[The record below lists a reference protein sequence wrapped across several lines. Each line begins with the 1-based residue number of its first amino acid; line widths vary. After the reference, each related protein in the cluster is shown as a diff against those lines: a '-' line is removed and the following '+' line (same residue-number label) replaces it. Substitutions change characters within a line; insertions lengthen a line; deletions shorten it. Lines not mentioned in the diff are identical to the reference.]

1 MLHHPHEITASRSGD
16 KTKIAE
22 LSAGRRACF
31 SKAEQE
37 KLCIHRICSAGNG
50 LGADCRG
57 KLFVY
62 LLPLGAGRGKWKRL
76 RKKVDERLFA
86 AGKKRRANPG
96 FVCWGKKQ
104 KARLSDQSFAKKF
117 GFCAVDTTPDGY
129 ELLALSF
136 DGSLPAFTPKAKKQS
151 IEDPGLT
158 IFYDDQCPYIPQ
170 RIEKLQA
177 YCAENEIPARFE
189 HMQTLSQ
196 AKELPCVF
204 NNWVVFYK
212 RKFVT
217 VNQPDGAG
225 VEKLLKRK

>member
-1 MLHHPHEITASRSGD
+1 MDT
-16 KTKIAE
+16 IA
-22 LSAGRRACF
+22 
-31 SKAEQE
+31 
-37 KLCIHRICSAGNG
+37 
-50 LGADCRG
+50 
-57 KLFVY
+57 
-62 LLPLGAGRGKWKRL
+62 
-76 RKKVDERLFA
+76 
-86 AGKKRRANPG
+86 
-96 FVCWGKKQ
+96 
-104 KARLSDQSFAKKF
+104 
-117 GFCAVDTTPDGY
+117 DGY

-204 NNWVVFYK
+204 NNWAVFYK

>member
-1 MLHHPHEITASRSGD
+1 MLRW
-16 KTKIAE
+16 K
-22 LSAGRRACF
+22 R
-31 SKAEQE
+31 
-37 KLCIHRICSAGNG
+37 

-76 RKKVDERLFA
+76 RKKADGILFA
-86 AGKKRRANPG
+86 AGKKGGKIRRLYAG
-96 FVCWGKKQ
+96 DKKQ

-136 DGSLPAFTPKAKKQS
+136 DGSLPAFTPRKKS

-196 AKELPCVF
+196 AKELPCGF
-204 NNWVVFYK
+204 NNWAVFYK

-217 VNQPDGAG
+217 VNQLDGAG
-225 VEKLLKRK
+225 IEKLLKRK

>member
-1 MLHHPHEITASRSGD
+1 M
-16 KTKIAE
+16 
-22 LSAGRRACF
+22 
-31 SKAEQE
+31 
-37 KLCIHRICSAGNG
+37 
-50 LGADCRG
+50 
-57 KLFVY
+57 
-62 LLPLGAGRGKWKRL
+62 
-76 RKKVDERLFA
+76 
-86 AGKKRRANPG
+86 
-96 FVCWGKKQ
+96 
-104 KARLSDQSFAKKF
+104 
-117 GFCAVDTTPDGY
+117 DTTPDGY

-136 DGSLPAFTPKAKKQS
+136 DGSLPAFTPRKKS

-196 AKELPCVF
+196 AKELPCGF
-204 NNWVVFYK
+204 NNWAVFYK

-225 VEKLLKRK
+225 IEKLLKRK